1 MNRKTEISE
10 RVLALIKA
18 AKDGDED
25 SVFQWLRGCRNE
37 IDTCDDTH
45 DKYNALHYAA
55 EKGHLGVLKMLLLAG
70 ADVNYRSGDRIE
82 DEGEITFQ
90 PGHTPLILAARCSRP
105 EAVALLLSANAD
117 PHIRSEQDWTAL
129 HAAAVGGNLAVVENL
144 LSMNVDH
151 SVMSYGRHF
160 DEELGWYFF
169 NTPMHAAA
177 ANGKPVIVEC
187 LLKHGA
193 SPLECWIDKRTPI
206 FYAAAYGHSEV
217 IRVLC
222 EHGVNPNSREERRQ
236 YSFFID
242 YTPLHYA
249 ASNGH
254 VDAVKTLLDMGA
266 EPRIVDSHSK
276 QTAAQAAKAA
286 GHNDVVRI
294 LQAAKKR

>member
-18 AKDGDED
+18 ARDGDED

-90 PGHTPLILAARCSRP
+90 PGHTPLILAARYSRP
-105 EAVALLLSANAD
+105 EAAELLLSANAD
-117 PHIRSEQDWTAL
+117 PHIRSEQSWTAL

-144 LSMNVDH
+144 LSMKVDH

-177 ANGKPVIVEC
+177 ANGKSDIVAC

-206 FYAAAYGHSEV
+206 FYAAA
-217 IRVLC
+217 
-222 EHGVNPNSREERRQ
+222 EELQ
-236 YSFFID
+236 DNEFVESLSMAY
-242 YTPLHYA
+242 LQAHHEA
-249 ASNGH
+249 
-254 VDAVKTLLDMGA
+254 GA
-266 EPRIVDSHSK
+266 EPCYDPNDDDQIKCLNEEAANYLRYWRENIVRGLEQSV
-276 QTAAQAAKAA
+276 ARKA
-286 GHNDVVRI
+286 NPSS
-294 LQAAKKR
+294 

>member
-18 AKDGDED
+18 ARDGDED

-90 PGHTPLILAARCSRP
+90 PGHTPLILAARYSRP
-105 EAVALLLSANAD
+105 EAAELLLSANAD
-117 PHIRSEQDWTAL
+117 PHIRSEQSWTAL

-144 LSMNVDH
+144 LSMKVDH

-177 ANGKPVIVEC
+177 ANGKSDIVAC
-187 LLKHGA
+187 LLKHDRPLVETIVGPENGQAGA
-193 SPLECWIDKRTPI
+193 GLAHGNRPVDRRGATVPRAKRRMVLKRTVFRRI
-206 FYAAAYGHSEV
+206 THRLGHKQQN
-217 IRVLC
+217 IC
-222 EHGVNPNSREERRQ
+222 H
-236 YSFFID
+236 
-242 YTPLHYA
+242 HA
-249 ASNGH
+249 H
-254 VDAVKTLLDMGA
+254 VSV
-266 EPRIVDSHSK
+266 E
-276 QTAAQAAKAA
+276 
-286 GHNDVVRI
+286 
-294 LQAAKKR
+294 